1 MQKRHTDR
9 SQYFQELAQT
19 SEKYF
24 IPYIESILDI
34 NKPISIL
41 EIGCGDGGN
50 LLPFAKRG
58 HEVIGIDISVN
69 RIKGAISFFEQEQ
82 ATAKFICD
90 DILNIKEYK
99 GYFDLIICHDVIE
112 HIDNKQELLSRM
124 EYFLKHTG
132 LIFIGFPAWYM
143 PFGGHQQICH
153 NKLLSIMPF
162 IHLLP
167 KNLYKKVLSLG
178 NESNDCINEL
188 FLIKRTGITIEN
200 FERLVNKTSLE
211 IVDRRLYLINPHY
224 EVKFGLKPRRL
235 SKLFSNVFILRNFL
249 STSCFYL
256 CKLSI

>member
-9 SQYFQELAQT
+9 YQYFKELAQT
-19 SEKYF
+19 SDKYF
-24 IPYIESILDI
+24 IPYIKSILDVT
-34 NKPISIL
+34 KPLSIL

-58 HEVIGIDISVN
+58 HEVIGIDISSN
-69 RIKGAISFFEQEQ
+69 RIRDAISFFEQEQ
-82 ATAKFICD
+82 AKAKFICD
-90 DILNIKEYK
+90 DILNIKDYR

-112 HIDNKQELLSRM
+112 HIDNKLEMLAGM
-124 EYFLKHTG
+124 ECFLKHNG

-167 KNLYKKVLSLG
+167 KYLYRKVLSLG

-188 FLIKRTGITIEN
+188 LSIKRTRITIED
-200 FERLVNKTSLE
+200 FEVLVKKTALE
-211 IVDRRLYLINPHY
+211 IVDCRLYLINPHY

-235 SKLFSNVFILRNFL
+235 CNLISDIPIVRNYF

-256 CKLSI
+256 LKHG